1 MRLSI
6 FSCACW
12 LFYYPCCQFQ
22 KQKLFIKK
30 VSAKALQSC
39 PALCDP
45 TDCSLLGSSVHR
57 ILQARILEWVVMA
70 SSRGSSWPRDGTHTC
85 FVSCIRRRVFA
96 TEPPEKPYK
105 ELPTM
110 KCLWPLPCQKI
121 KTKFLKLV
129 LRMTRIYLVESAIML
144 PPYPLGHILW
154 SQFDSSLSD
163 HLWSFS
169 KLFSPSS
176 LPFSVLS

>member
-1 MRLSI
+1 M
-6 FSCACW
+6 
-12 LFYYPCCQFQ
+12 
-22 KQKLFIKK
+22 
-30 VSAKALQSC
+30 
-39 PALCDP
+39 
-45 TDCSLLGSSVHR
+45 DCSLLGSSVHR

-85 FVSCIRRRVFA
+85 FVSCIGRRVFA

-154 SQFDSSLSD
+154 SQFDSSLQIICGLSANSFPLQVFLLVFCLRFNCFCESNSPRSGWFILHGP
-163 HLWSFS
+163 HLWDACYQDDNNH
-169 KLFSPSS
+169 S
-176 LPFSVLS
+176 LL